1 MQGGLTMDSES
12 KETVEQ
18 TEHGDGERKPYE
30 TPELT
35 VYGKVEN
42 ETCGGPGSM

>member
-1 MQGGLTMDSES
+1 MDSES
-12 KETVEQ
+12 KHAVEQ
-18 TEHGDGERKPYE
+18 TEHDDCEQKPYE

-42 ETCGGPGSM
+42 ETCQTPISK

>member
-1 MQGGLTMDSES
+1 MDSDS
-12 KETVEQ
+12 KQTVEQ
-18 TEHGDGERKPYE
+18 TELGAGEQKPYE

-42 ETCGGPGSM
+42 ETCEVSGPE